1 MWTVEPVTVQLP
13 LAPKLTVKLESA
25 LALTLKS
32 ASPKILLPSA
42 PKVMVWLVVLIEND
56 CGTSVAALYWASP
69 ACEAVMVHDPAAVM
83 WTVEPVTLQLP
94 PAAKVTVSPEVA
106 LALTVKSTS
115 PKILLLSAPKVI
127 VWSTFETVRLPE
139 PLLAV
144 NPESPA
150 NDAPT
155 PLG

>member
-1 MWTVEPVTVQLP
+1 MVQEPAPVMWTVEPVTVQLP

-42 PKVMVWLVVLIEND
+42 PKV
-56 CGTSVAALYWASP
+56 
-69 ACEAVMVHDPAAVM
+69 
-83 WTVEPVTLQLP
+83 
-94 PAAKVTVSPEVA
+94 
-106 LALTVKSTS
+106 
-115 PKILLLSAPKVI
+115 I
-127 VWSTFETVRLPE
+127 VWSIFETVRLPE

-150 NDAPT
+150 NDALT
-155 PLG
+155 PVGYVPALIPVRLAAET